1 MEVVNPNK
9 EVTEDVEFILIGAG
23 LPRTGT
29 LSTWAALERI
39 LPGKCHHMLRG
50 CTGARDPAFWTRAS
64 RGDLS
69 DEDWRQFIRTE
80 RLSACVDFPMSLYW
94 RDLAT
99 LYPGAKVV
107 LTVRDPVRWYT
118 SVRTTIRT
126 MCQFIISS
134 PLAAPLRLVQRLT
147 GQSVAA
153 IFTCWAPTPLGPR
166 YPRGLFGAID
176 SGEETAVRF
185 FNEWTAQVKAEIP
198 ADRLLVFEVREGW
211 GPLCEFLGLP
221 VPEEPFPNI
230 NDTADQLDRLAKA
243 KRLCALI
250 WTVAAAGLGAAAYYF
265 KDSIPKPQIVF
276 H

>member
-1 MEVVNPNK
+1 
-9 EVTEDVEFILIGAG
+9 
-23 LPRTGT
+23 
-29 LSTWAALERI
+29 
-39 LPGKCHHMLRG
+39 MLQ
-50 CTGARDPAFWTRAS
+50 S
-64 RGDLS
+64 
-69 DEDWRQFIRTE
+69 
-80 RLSACVDFPMSLYW
+80 
-94 RDLAT
+94 
-99 LYPGAKVV
+99 
-107 LTVRDPVRWYT
+107 
-118 SVRTTIRT
+118 
-126 MCQFIISS
+126 
-134 PLAAPLRLVQRLT
+134 LT
-147 GQSVAA
+147 GQSMAGA
-153 IFTCWAPTPLGPR
+153 DFTCWAPTHLGPR

-176 SGEETAVRF
+176 SGEETAVMF

-250 WTVAAAGLGAAAYYF
+250 WCVAATGLGAAAYYF